1 MILAIHCRGETA
13 MSFTRQVY
21 LEVDGEKDLSLVLA
35 YHNGESEPDA
45 FEIEVFKGK
54 EAVGKGRWTVD
65 AEHYA
70 LLFHP
75 IAETRPG
82 VAQSLGVAVGKGL
95 IDGLWEAGGDRQKVR
110 KGVKDSAVAVLL
122 DAAGR
127 VAGALA

>member
-1 MILAIHCRGETA
+1 

-45 FEIEVFKGK
+45 FEIEVFVGK
-54 EAVGKGRWTVD
+54 EAVGKARWSVD

-70 LLFHP
+70 LPFHP
-75 IAETRPG
+75 VAETRPG
-82 VAQSLGVAVGKGL
+82 VAKSLGIAVGKGL
-95 IDGLWEAGGDRQKVR
+95 IDGLWEAGGDRQKIR
-110 KGVKDSAVAVLL
+110 KGVKDKAVAVLL

-127 VAGALA
+127 VAGSLA